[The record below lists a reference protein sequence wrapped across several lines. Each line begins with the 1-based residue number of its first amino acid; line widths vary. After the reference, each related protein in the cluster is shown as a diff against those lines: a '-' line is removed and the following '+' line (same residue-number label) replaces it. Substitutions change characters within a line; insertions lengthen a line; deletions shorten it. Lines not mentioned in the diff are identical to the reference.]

1 MMSIFTLRSGKLLRN
16 VASLDGE
23 NMRGRGSAPCPPG
36 WERMRWD
43 ATARSWVADA
53 GVAAAVDARRVDEA
67 YRAEFGDGAKRE
79 AHMRKAMEA
88 RLILHLGAAE
98 LAPMLAAEAAATGV
112 ALADLAGAVIAKDNE
127 WIAREVARRS
137 AKLKGKSDA

>member
-1 MMSIFTLRSGKLLRN
+1 MMSIFNRRSGKLLRN

-53 GVAAAVDARRVDEA
+53 GVAADVDARRVDEA
-67 YRAEFGDGAKRE
+67 YRAAFGDGAKRE

-88 RLILHLGAAE
+88 RLYQRFGAPE
-98 LAPMLAAEAAATGV
+98 LAPMLAREARETGV
-112 ALADLAGAVIAKDNE
+112 ALGNLAAAVIAKDNE
-127 WIAREVARRS
+127 WIEREVARRS
-137 AKLKGKSDA
+137 AKLKGISDA

>member
-1 MMSIFTLRSGKLLRN
+1 MMSIFNQRSGKLLRN

-53 GVAAAVDARRVDEA
+53 GVAAEVDARRVDEA

-88 RLILHLGAAE
+88 RLYLRFGAPE
-98 LAPMLAAEAAATGV
+98 LAPMLAHEARATGV
-112 ALADLAGAVIAKDNE
+112 ALGDLAAAVIAKDNE
-127 WIAREVARRS
+127 WIEREVARRS

>member
-1 MMSIFTLRSGKLLRN
+1 MMSIFNQRSGKLLRN

-43 ATARSWVADA
+43 VAARGWVADA
-53 GVAAAVDARRVDEA
+53 GVAAEVDARRVDEA

-88 RLILHLGAAE
+88 RLYQRFGAPE
-98 LAPMLAAEAAATGV
+98 LAPMLAHEARATGV
-112 ALADLAGAVIAKDNE
+112 AISDLAAAVIAKDNE
-127 WIAREVARRS
+127 WIEREVARRS
-137 AKLKGKSDA
+137 AKLKGISDA